1 MLSDKKII
9 KCSECGLTQLKSK
22 CHNKIMAS
30 ILKITGKDTVSLN
43 IFDDTIKQLYN
54 IKTEQDAEFQKEF
67 ADLDDENITE
77 LILPVEATVVFNNKN
92 AKEVIQSA

>member
-1 MLSDKKII
+1 
-9 KCSECGLTQLKSK
+9 
-22 CHNKIMAS
+22 MAS